1 MKFRTTLI
9 LLAILVALLTVVV
22 LVEHRSEKSQEK
34 KEAAEKLTDF
44 KASEVEK
51 FSLKKEDGSVI
62 TLKKDDQGRWQLV
75 EPLEADADEYE
86 ASSLAENFASLR
98 IDKVVE
104 EQATDPAAYEIPK
117 KEISLWLKGQSEP
130 VLIQIGMENP
140 LDGTLYAR
148 RADRQQVVLLAS
160 PLKYSLDKK
169 VFDLRKKDILKFE
182 TSRVQSVELRSEGL
196 NWKVKRE
203 GEAWQF
209 IYPVSA
215 LASKYQIDNL
225 LDSLSGL
232 RAKEF
237 LAEEKDLEKLKQY
250 GLDRPEFTVT
260 LGLQD
265 SQELIFSI
273 NRRDNKVVATSSL
286 ARKIIEID
294 SQIATDLGRKVAD
307 LREKKVASFN
317 SWEAVGLSLKKE
329 NWQLTAVR
337 EKVKDRGKE
346 QEKWFLVLGEA
357 RKEPAE
363 ESKIESLLRKLEY
376 LEASEFIDNPAELK
390 EYGLDNPPLEISV
403 RVKPADSEIREIQ
416 LLVGPE
422 NSEKQQ
428 VVIKNRDLSYL
439 FMVNS
444 DFLKEIP
451 TKPED
456 WQSGSNANK

>member
-390 EYGLDNPPLEISV
+390 EYGLDNPTLEISV

-439 FMVNS
+439 FRVNS

>member
-182 TSRVQSVELRSEGL
+182 KSRVQSVELRSEGL

-390 EYGLDNPPLEISV
+390 EYGLDNPTLEISV

>member
-390 EYGLDNPPLEISV
+390 EYGLDNPTLEISV